1 MADLTYN
8 YVNSKWLKQLPNILA
23 NFVIKNVTQEL
34 SKIVQSGH
42 LLPTLTVFLSFPLF
56 SFNLSLC
63 YLLQLLYHLFGQ
75 TNERE
80 NDTFSY
86 VALVLHLEHYF
97 D

>member
-56 SFNLSLC
+56 NLSTTSFNFCTIYLDKRMKERMIHSLT
-63 YLLQLLYHLFGQ
+63 LP
-75 TNERE
+75 
-80 NDTFSY
+80 
-86 VALVLHLEHYF
+86 
-97 D
+97 